1 VPVPE
6 IKICGLTRA
15 EDAATAA
22 ALGAAYAGVIFAG
35 GPRRRTVA
43 QAAEV
48 FAGLDGSAVRRVG
61 VFGDAPP
68 AEIAAVAVTLAL
80 DVVQLHAGGDPDA
93 LRKLREGYPGAVW
106 GVIGVGADGA
116 WGDLPWPIDALD
128 AVVLDTSVAGRQGGT
143 GVAFNWGAARPS
155 VAARLAG
162 RRWVLAGGLRPSN
175 VGSAVRTLA
184 PSVVDVS
191 SGVEAAPGIKD
202 EELLR
207 AFVQATPRDGAA

>member
-1 VPVPE
+1 VAE

-15 EDAATAA
+15 EDAAVAA

-48 FAGLDGSAVRRVG
+48 FAGLRGSAVRRVG
-61 VFGDAPP
+61 VFGVASAADI
-68 AEIAAVAVTLAL
+68 AETAAILAL
-80 DVVQLHAGGDPDA
+80 DVVQLHAGGDRDA
-93 LRKLREGYPGAVW
+93 VRNLRERYAGAVW
-106 GVIGVGADGA
+106 GVIGVDADGA

-143 GVAFNWGAARPS
+143 GVAFDWVAARPQ
-155 VAARLAG
+155 VAARLTG
-162 RRWVLAGGLRPSN
+162 RRWVLAGGLRPST
-175 VGSAVRTLA
+175 VGTAVRTLS

-191 SGVEAAPGIKD
+191 SGVESAPGIKD